1 MPPMRTNHEPRV
13 VGRTPTD
20 RRPLLLSALAL
31 LAACGSTDGARRP
44 TEYPPTR
51 TQELVEVFHGVEVA
65 DPYRW
70 LEGDVRTD
78 PEVAAWVRAQ
88 DQVARRSLAR
98 IDGRDRIAERLEELW
113 DYPKVNAPAR
123 HGEHWYSWVNS
134 GLEAQS
140 RLVRALLPEL
150 LLDWEANLGM
160 IDFTDSD
167 GPEERGFDE
176 TPDEPAVVELVLDP
190 NLLSEDGT
198 VAYSGG
204 AFSDDGRYL
213 AYGTSASGSDWKQWQ
228 ILDLTTLEPVG
239 DTLTGIKWGGVSW
252 MPDGSGFFYAR
263 YDVPED
269 EQFLARV
276 TNQRVWFHQLGTPQ
290 SNDLLVHERP
300 DQPEWSFSPQVSDDG
315 RWLVLQIWMAGN
327 DNLVHVFDMEN
338 ASAKPL
344 ALVDRFTADY
354 NYIGTAPT
362 GELLLRTDQD
372 APNGRVLAVD
382 PRTEP
387 PVWLEAVPEREWRLE
402 SIDEVGGRL
411 VAEYLADASS
421 HVVLYD
427 FVTSQEE
434 VVNESASEE
443 TLAEVAAGSESAT
456 GESGAEDAVAELAAQ
471 LAAELANEAAVD
483 GEAADDAPLAT
494 TLGPPTLEACA
505 EGEVVDLPGIGSVGG
520 LTGETDTSELFFA
533 FSSFATPGQVHRL
546 DLATGATEFVHQG
559 GPSGHEPS
567 DYAVSQVWYASK
579 DGTQVPMFLCHR
591 ADLEPAADAAGEHP
605 TLLYG
610 YGGFDVSLTPSFS
623 VSRLVWME
631 MGGVFAMPNLRGGG
645 EFGEAWH
652 RAGTRTR
659 KQNVFD
665 DFIAA
670 GEWLVEN
677 GWTRPDRLA
686 IQGGSNGGLLVGA
699 CLIQRPDLFGACL
712 PAVGVMDMLRF
723 HLFTAGRYWVD
734 DYGSIDAPEEFQAL
748 FAYSPYHNLAD
759 GVEYPATLI
768 TTADTDDRV
777 VPGHSFK
784 FAARMQAAQGGPA
797 PVLLRVESNA
807 GHGAGKPTAKRIAE
821 ASDLWAFL
829 VRELDFEPRL

>member
-1 MPPMRTNHEPRV
+1 MRTH
-13 VGRTPTD
+13 RTPQVAAPAHAA
-20 RRPLLLSALAL
+20 RSPLALGAQILGALAL
-31 LAACGSTDGARRP
+31 LAACGSTDGARQRA
-44 TEYPPTR
+44 EYPATR
-51 TQELVEVFHGVEVA
+51 TQDLTEVFHGTEVV

-98 IDGRDRIAERLEELW
+98 IDERDAIAERLEELW

-140 RLVRALLPEL
+140 RLVRASLPEF
-150 LLDWEANLGM
+150 LLDWEANLEM
-160 IDFTDSD
+160 TDFTDSD
-167 GPEERGFDE
+167 GRDEIGFDVS
-176 TPDEPAVVELVLDP
+176 PDEPTLVELVLDP

-204 AFSDDGRYL
+204 AFSHDGRYL
-213 AYGTSASGSDWKQWQ
+213 AYGTSASGSDWKDWQ
-228 ILDLTTLEPVG
+228 VLDLETLAPTG
-239 DTLTGIKWGGVSW
+239 DVLTGIKWGGVSW
-252 MPDGSGFFYAR
+252 MPDDSGFFYAR
-263 YDVPED
+263 YDVPEED
-269 EQFLARV
+269 KFTARV
-276 TNQRVWFHQLGTPQ
+276 TDQRVWFHRVGTPQ
-290 SNDLLVHERP
+290 SDDLLIHERP
-300 DQPEWSFSPQVSDDG
+300 DQPEWSFSPRVSDDG
-315 RWLVLQIWMAGN
+315 RWLVLHIWMAGN
-327 DNLVHVFDMEN
+327 DNQVHVFDLEN
-338 ASAKPL
+338 ASATPL
-344 ALVDRFTADY
+344 ALVDQFTADY
-354 NYIGTAPT
+354 SYVGTAPT

-387 PVWLEAVPEREWRLE
+387 PTWMEVVPEREWRLE
-402 SIDEVGGRL
+402 GIDEVGGRL

-421 HVVLYD
+421 RVVLYD

-434 VVNESASEE
+434 VETSDEVADAPNASEDAA
-443 TLAEVAAGSESAT
+443 TAAATDADRSAVAASADATSEGAAIGGDATDSA
-456 GESGAEDAVAELAAQ
+456 
-471 LAAELANEAAVD
+471 
-483 GEAADDAPLAT
+483 PT
-494 TLGPPTLEACA
+494 TALGPLVLEACV
-505 EGEVVDLPGIGSVGG
+505 EGPTVELPGIGSVGG
-520 LTGETDTSELFFA
+520 LTGDTDATEVFFA
-533 FSSFATPGQVHRL
+533 FSSFATPGQIHRL
-546 DLATGATEFVHQG
+546 DLATGTTELAHQD
-559 GPSGHEPS
+559 GPKGLDPS
-567 DYAVSQVWYASK
+567 DYTVTQVWYESK
-579 DGTQVPMFLCHR
+579 DGTRVPMFLCHR
-591 ADLEPAADAAGEHP
+591 AGLEPATDGPGEHP

-610 YGGFDVSLTPSFS
+610 YGGFDVSLTPGFS

-652 RAGTRTR
+652 SAGTRTR

-670 GEWLVEN
+670 GEWLVAN

-734 DYGSIDAPEEFQAL
+734 DYGSVDVPEEFQAL
-748 FAYSPYHNLAD
+748 LAYSPYHNLED
-759 GVEYPATLI
+759 GAQYPATLI

-797 PVLLRVESNA
+797 PVLLRVESSA

-821 ASDLWAFL
+821 AADLWAFL